1 MRVTGTLQREAWLRK
16 ELPPVERVVPGVW
29 SVPVPIP
36 DNPLRYV
43 LSYLIEHQSGF
54 VLVDPGWDA
63 PASWQALTD
72 GLAACSVPLSAVTA
86 VLVTHVHPDHHGLS
100 GQVRAASGAWIGMHE
115 GEDALL
121 ARFAQPGMHGAMA
134 DYLRWCGA
142 PDEHI
147 GQLTDTGRRSANA
160 AMARSAMV
168 RADRLIA
175 HGDLVDVP
183 GLRLRAVWTP
193 GHSPGHL
200 CFHDETHG
208 LLLTGDHVL
217 PRITPNIS
225 AWDLESEP
233 LAAYLDSLEKLR
245 AIAPSEVLP
254 AHEYRFAGI
263 GARLDALREHHLER
277 LREAAEIVGSGSAGH
292 TAWQVARQVTW
303 SRPWGQL
310 SAFQHQA
317 ALGEVVA
324 HLRYLR
330 SLRAVTCA
338 PVSGVGLWQP
348 AGQLALSPV
357 LPIRSRSFFRS
368 HRCAFVDRTAWIC

>member
-1 MRVTGTLQREAWLRK
+1 MPERDDLRMRVTGTRQREAWLSK
-16 ELPPVERVVPGVW
+16 ELPPAELVVPGVW

-43 LSYLIEHQSGF
+43 LSYLIEHSSGF

-63 PASWQALTD
+63 PASWQGLTE
-72 GLAACSVPLSAVTA
+72 GLAACSVPVGAVTA

-100 GQVRAASGAWIGMHE
+100 GAVRERSGAWIGMHE
-115 GEDALL
+115 REDAQL
-121 ARFAQPGMHGAMA
+121 ARFSQPGRRAAAA
-134 DYLRWCGA
+134 DYLHWCGA

-147 GQLTDTGRRSANA
+147 GQMTADRRRGAAA
-160 AMARSAMV
+160 AMARSAMA
-168 RADRLIA
+168 RADRLLA

-225 AWDLESEP
+225 AYDLESEP
-233 LAAYLDSLEKLR
+233 LADYLTSLEELR
-245 AIAPSEVLP
+245 GIEPGEVLP
-254 AHEYRFAGI
+254 AHEYRFAGL
-263 GARLDALREHHLER
+263 GERLDALRDHHLER
-277 LREAAEIVGSGSAGH
+277 LREAADIVGSGAAGH

-303 SRPWGQL
+303 SRPWSQL

-324 HLRYLR
+324 HLRHLR

-338 PVSGVGLWQP
+338 PVSGVGLWGP
-348 AGQLALSPV
+348 GARLA
-357 LPIRSRSFFRS
+357 
-368 HRCAFVDRTAWIC
+368 

>member
-16 ELPPVERVVPGVW
+16 ELPPVERVAPGVW

-100 GQVRAASGAWIGMHE
+100 GKVREASGAWIGMHE

-121 ARFAQPGMHGAMA
+121 ARFTRPDMNGAMA
-134 DYLRWCGA
+134 GYLRWCGA

-147 GQLTDTGRRSANA
+147 GQLTHDGRRSANA
-160 AMARSAMV
+160 AMARGAMV
-168 RADRLIA
+168 RADRLIG
-175 HGDLVDVP
+175 HGDLVDAP

-225 AWDLESEP
+225 GGTRSPSRSPRTWTRWRSCATSRRPRCCPPTSTASTASAPGSTRCASTTWNGCGRRRTSWVRPGRAHRLAGRPAGDLVPWS
-233 LAAYLDSLEKLR
+233 
-245 AIAPSEVLP
+245 
-254 AHEYRFAGI
+254 
-263 GARLDALREHHLER
+263 AL
-277 LREAAEIVGSGSAGH
+277 S
-292 TAWQVARQVTW
+292 
-303 SRPWGQL
+303 P
-310 SAFQHQA
+310 FQHQA

-324 HLRYLR
+324 HLRHLADAGR
-330 SLRAVTCA
+330 VRVTVA
-338 PVSGVGLWQP
+338 E
-348 AGQLALSPV
+348 AGEPDSYALV
-357 LPIRSRSFFRS
+357 
-368 HRCAFVDRTAWIC
+368 T

>member
-1 MRVTGTLQREAWLRK
+1 MRVTGTLQREAWLRT
-16 ELPPVERVVPGVW
+16 EMPPVERVVPGVW

-43 LSYLIEHQSGF
+43 LSYLIEHADGF
-54 VLVDPGWDA
+54 VLVDPGWND

-72 GLAACSVPLSAVTA
+72 GLATCSVPLTAVTA

-100 GQVRAASGAWIGMHE
+100 GAVREQSGAWIAMHE
-115 GEDALL
+115 REDAMLGGF
-121 ARFAQPGMHGAMA
+121 ARPERRAAA
-134 DYLRWCGA
+134 ASYLRWCGA
-142 PDEHI
+142 PDEHV
-147 GQLTDTGRRSANA
+147 GQLTAGGPSGA
-160 AMARSAMV
+160 ATPARWAMV
-168 RADRLIA
+168 RADRHLA

-225 AWDLESEP
+225 AYDQESEP
-233 LAAYLDSLEKLR
+233 LADYLRSLEELR
-245 AIAPSEVLP
+245 GNTAAEVLP
-254 AHEYRFAGI
+254 AHEYRFAGLDS
-263 GARLDALREHHLER
+263 RLDDLRDHHLER
-277 LREAAEIVGSGSAGH
+277 LREAAAVVGSAPAGH
-292 TAWQVARQVTW
+292 TAWQVARQVSW
-303 SRPWGQL
+303 SRPWSQL

-324 HLRYLR
+324 HLRHLR
-330 SLRAVTCA
+330 TLRAVTCA
-338 PVSGVGLWQP
+338 AVSGVGLWQ
-348 AGQLALSPV
+348 AAVS
-357 LPIRSRSFFRS
+357 
-368 HRCAFVDRTAWIC
+368 